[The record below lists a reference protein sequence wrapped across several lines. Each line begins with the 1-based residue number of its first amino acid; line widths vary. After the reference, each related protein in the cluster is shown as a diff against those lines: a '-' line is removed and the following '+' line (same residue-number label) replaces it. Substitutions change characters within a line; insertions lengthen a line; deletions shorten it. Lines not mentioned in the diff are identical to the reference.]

1 MSLRERYFRAKGT
14 IGTDKTRAAVGGWSG
29 ETHRHPQRSFLA
41 HTSPTL
47 TFALFYDSPL
57 NVPQESSCNDELKE
71 NGGCQRR
78 WLVGE
83 AAARQAFGALQRILN
98 TALC

>member
-1 MSLRERYFRAKGT
+1 MSLRERYFRAKG
-14 IGTDKTRAAVGGWSG
+14 IVGTDKTSAAVGDERGG
-29 ETHRHPQRSFLA
+29 IHRHPQSSFPA

-47 TFALFYDSPL
+47 TFALFYDSHL
-57 NVPQESSCNDELKE
+57 NVLQESSCNDELKE
-71 NGGCQRR
+71 TGAASSGG
-78 WLVGE
+78 WWGE